1 MVTIKRYFIKT
12 RLKIYRKIEQKRIFT
27 NASEERKKFN
37 YRKFYLKYSP
47 SICDLY
53 ICSICGKIINEKRM
67 QVDHIIP
74 LAVGGPNRWLNTVA
88 ACATCN
94 NMKSD
99 ILSLQYVVKGIICK
113 GLEIL
118 ILGLKFI
125 FLILIFGTYN
135 ILRSIFLILICPIK
149 SKRVHWFT
157 KLVYLR
163 VLLELVK

>member
-1 MVTIKRYFIKT
+1 MGIIKRYFIKT
-12 RLKIYRKIEQKRIFT
+12 RSKIYHKIEHKRLYT
-27 NASEERKKFN
+27 DASKERKKFN

-47 SICDLY
+47 SICNLY
-53 ICSICGKIINEKRM
+53 ICSICGKVINEKRM

-74 LAVGGPNRWLNTVA
+74 LAVGGPNRWLNTVST
-88 ACATCN
+88 CATCN

-99 ILSLQYVVKGIICK
+99 ILSLQYVIKGIICK

-118 ILGLKFI
+118 ILGLKFTI
-125 FLILIFGTYN
+125 SILIYGIYN
-135 ILRSIFLILICPIK
+135 VLRNGFLMLICPIK